1 MFTALLASAL
11 FSADVQTVE
20 IRFTERDL
28 VEPARVEALR
38 EDIRRAARDVCGV
51 NDTRPLAQRRVAL
64 RCAAEA
70 EADADAQLS
79 RAVARAGV
87 IEVAAAQ

>member
-1 MFTALLASAL
+1 MLTALLASAA
-11 FSADVQTVE
+11 FAADVQTVE

-38 EDIRRAARDVCGV
+38 ADIRRAARDVC
-51 NDTRPLAQRRVAL
+51 DFTEARTLAERRLVRA
-64 RCAAEA
+64 CVAEA
-70 EADADAQLS
+70 ETNADAQLS

-87 IEVAAAQ
+87 IEVAAR